1 MERIKIGDYENRA
14 AVFKALA
21 HPARLLVVDE
31 LSRGER
37 CVCELTDIIGADIS
51 TVSRHL
57 SVLKAAGVIEDDK
70 RGQKVFYSLKMHCV
84 SGFFACVENALRERA
99 ESMLAG

>member
-1 MERIKIGDYENRA
+1 M
-14 AVFKALA
+14 
-21 HPARLLVVDE
+21 
-31 LSRGER
+31 
-37 CVCELTDIIGADIS
+37 CELTELVGMDIS

-57 SVLKAAGVIEDDK
+57 SVLRNAGIIDDEK
-70 RGQKVFYSLKMHCV
+70 RGQKVFYSLKMRCV